1 LTVVAACI
9 ATLVADP
16 VTATR
21 AELRTAGEA
30 AMAAGFEGLSAWVSH
45 LPALNGLGLPV
56 TVVEA
61 AMTWANGEVETA
73 TAEAQRLAS
82 VVAMTGAT
90 KLVAVCLEPSITEV
104 ERARENLAVL
114 VDQSG
119 EAGAQVCVEFLPWTG
134 IPDLATAWLL
144 VEPLGDGAGILL
156 DTWHW
161 VRQPGGPAD
170 ELLRSIPGRR
180 LGYLQLCD
188 AAARRG
194 PDAMGEAMTSRLLPG
209 EGIIDFGAVLA
220 VLEAIGADPVVA
232 TEIFNPAMVT
242 ARGPVAAAIAMK
254 AAADRVRPDPGQ
266 LRQT

>member
-1 LTVVAACI
+1 
-9 ATLVADP
+9 
-16 VTATR
+16 
-21 AELRTAGEA
+21 
-30 AMAAGFEGLSAWVSH
+30 
-45 LPALNGLGLPV
+45 
-56 TVVEA
+56 
-61 AMTWANGEVETA
+61 
-73 TAEAQRLAS
+73 LAS
-82 VVAMTGAT
+82 VVALTGAT

-134 IPDLATAWLL
+134 VPDLATAWLL

-170 ELLRSIPGRR
+170 DLLRSIPGRR

-194 PDAMGEAMTSRLLPG
+194 PDVMKEAMTSRLLPG
-209 EGIIDFGAVLA
+209 EGVIDFDAVLA
-220 VLEAIGADPVVA
+220 LLEAIGADPVVA
-232 TEIFNPAMVT
+232 TEIFNPALVT
-242 ARGPVAAAIAMK
+242 ARGPVAAAMAMK
-254 AAADRVRPDPGQ
+254 AAADRVRPSNGPILGSSDKRDPTGG
-266 LRQT
+266 